1 MKYYSRIHI
10 RFIPFLIII
19 GFTLLA
25 CRTFAIPIEAL
36 LSPSATAGA
45 KEGIPKKA
53 TRTAAELDENGSGV
67 ENANKIPRGTIVRN
81 LNKTPG
87 AEDEL
92 NAIIR
97 GFFTPTV
104 EFITETTPE
113 ITSTITPTEYQAA
126 ISQAAVTPDI
136 TSKPVELPDW
146 IKSELRASD
155 PTRVKLNSGKYQFF
169 EFFAF
174 WCGACQALAPEIQN
188 LEEKYGGDIIFT
200 YLDIDDPANEYFKKE
215 LRFQKEPHFILVDG
229 EGKRQKEWVGFVS
242 YQELVEIFE
251 AISPTAR

>member
-1 MKYYSRIHI
+1 M
-10 RFIPFLIII
+10 
-19 GFTLLA
+19 
-25 CRTFAIPIEAL
+25 PIEAL
-36 LSPSATAGA
+36 LSPSATAGI
-45 KEGIPKKA
+45 KERIPKKA
-53 TRTAAELDENGSGV
+53 TQTAVELEVNGAGV
-67 ENANKIPRGTIVRN
+67 ENAIKIPRGTNIRN

-87 AEDEL
+87 VEDEL

-97 GFFTPTV
+97 GFFTPTG
-104 EFITETTPE
+104 EFIIENIPV
-113 ITSTITPTEYQAA
+113 IISTITPMGNQAA
-126 ISQAAVTPDI
+126 ITQTAVMPET
-136 TSKPVELPDW
+136 TSTPVELPDW

-200 YLDIDDPANEYFKKE
+200 YLDIDDPANEFFKKE

-229 EGKRQKEWVGFVS
+229 EGKNQKEWVGFVS